1 MGEAGG
7 GGLSHWEGEPLRVW
21 EELWGVP
28 RLEAHARLPSTND
41 RVRELGLSGAAA
53 FTTVI
58 AEEQTAGR
66 GRSGRRWESPPAMG
80 LWISVLLR
88 PGPGRGAP
96 LTPLAPLVVG
106 VAVARAAE
114 EAAEGVEA
122 RLEWPNDILVGGRKV
137 AGVLCEGVG
146 TGVVVAGVGVNC
158 RQGEED
164 FPEALRERAGSLE
177 MAAGRR
183 VSRAAVA
190 GALLRELR
198 ELFSP
203 PPALLE
209 GDLAAEV
216 RRRDALQ
223 GRRIRTEAGP
233 AGIARGID
241 PDGALR
247 VEDAGGDVRR
257 IVAGTVRAVGLETAP
272 ERETA
277 RDSARDD
284 EESETVREP

>member
-7 GGLSHWEGEPLRVW
+7 EGLSHWEGEPLRVW

-41 RVRELGLSGAAA
+41 RVRELGLAGAPA

-88 PGPGRGAP
+88 PEPGRGTP
-96 LTPLAPLVVG
+96 LTPLVVG

-114 EAAEGVEA
+114 EAADGVEA

-146 TGVVVAGVGVNC
+146 TGLVVAGVGVNC
-158 RQGEED
+158 RQREED
-164 FPEALRERAGSLE
+164 FPEELRERAGSLE

-190 GALLRELR
+190 GALLRELQD
-198 ELFSP
+198 LFSP
-203 PPALLE
+203 APALLE

-216 RRRDALQ
+216 RRRDALR
-223 GRRIRTEAGP
+223 GRRVRTEAGP

-241 PDGALR
+241 PEGALR

-257 IVAGTVRAVGLETAP
+257 IVAGTVRAVGLGTAP
-272 ERETA
+272 ARETA
-277 RDSARDD
+277 RDSARED